1 MSSIR
6 VSVSSLVT
14 LAGKK
19 DGDKDL
25 AKYSR
30 LPENIQV
37 ALKEEMEENQR
48 RASKQVAK
56 QLVEILNFAED
67 RKQANVQR
75 IRQIRAEERRLKQEL
90 EHIDQAQ
97 ELAETEA
104 NFIPLCSTLGLIGR
118 FELDNIAGSHPE
130 VLKIPE
136 KTVDSK
142 KKSK

>member
-1 MSSIR
+1 MRQIR

-30 LPENIQV
+30 LPANIQA

-48 RASKQVAK
+48 QASKQVAK

-90 EHIDQAQ
+90 DNIDKAQ
-97 ELAETEA
+97 ELAETKA
-104 NFIPLCSTLGLIGR
+104 NFIPLCATLGLIDR
-118 FELDNIAGSHPE
+118 FELNNIAGNHPE
-130 VLKIPE
+130 VLEIPE
-136 KTVDSK
+136 ETVDSK

>member
-1 MSSIR
+1 MSIVR
-6 VSVSSLVT
+6 VSVQSLVT

-25 AKYSR
+25 EKYNR
-30 LPENIQV
+30 LPKNIQE
-37 ALKEEMEENQR
+37 ALKEELEENQR
-48 RASKQVAK
+48 KASKQVAK
-56 QLVEILNFAED
+56 QLVEILNIAEE
-67 RKQANVQR
+67 RKRQNVQR

-104 NFIPLCSTLGLIGR
+104 NFIPLCSTLGLISHC
-118 FELDNIAGSHPE
+118 ELNNIADSHPE